1 MTAISTF
8 QNGLKSVFFSTFDF
22 TNPDFAAAMLTLT
35 YPMQQPS

>member
-8 QNGLKSVFFSTFDF
+8 QNGLKSVFFFTFDF
-22 TNPDFAAAMLTLT
+22 RNPDFAAAMLTLT